1 MRYTWDGGCA
11 FDMAAIPKAAA
22 GQMKLANAM
31 QLRVLVWLCCVGQG
45 QFDAA
50 QCAAVCGGTPEACEE
65 ALGYWVQR
73 GLIVLEEAPC
83 APKVTAT
90 PVPAKPE
97 ETAAPKA
104 ATTEILLPQTVSE
117 AITRPD
123 RAQVIEAKTTDKQFG
138 FLLETAS
145 AKLGK
150 MLSPADMSVYLYLY
164 RDLGL
169 PPEVILMVIGYA
181 VKNGKAKLSYIEQTA
196 KGWAQDGINTIAA
209 ADAYLCKLE
218 QNEQAWKQLSEA
230 IDLGN
235 TRPTVAAKTAAGR
248 WLFEWH
254 FSVETIK
261 IAVEYTVEKLGKF
274 GVSYTDRIL
283 ERLYSEGIV
292 TAEAAREE
300 LSGKK
305 TTQKK
310 PSTARMKTAKDRAPS
325 FDINQYE
332 ELARRHRPRMPKKEG

>member
-1 MRYTWDGGCA
+1 
-11 FDMAAIPKAAA
+11 MAAIPKAAA
-22 GQMKLANAM
+22 GQLKLANA
-31 QLRVLVWLCCVGQG
+31 LHLKVLVWLCCVGQG

-50 QCAAVCGGTPEACEE
+50 QCAAVCGGTEEMCSE
-65 ALGYWVQR
+65 ALEYWVQR
-73 GLIVLEEAPC
+73 GLIVLDDAPC
-83 APKVTAT
+83 APT
-90 PVPAKPE
+90 PI
-97 ETAAPKA
+97 AAPAAVMTEDTTAPETKA
-104 ATTEILLPQTVSE
+104 EILLPQTVSE

-123 RAQVIEAKTTDKQFG
+123 RAQVIEAKEADKQFG
-138 FLLETAS
+138 ILLETAS

-218 QNEQAWKQLSEA
+218 QSEQAWKQLCDA
-230 IDLGN
+230 VDIGQ
-235 TRPTVAAKTAAGR
+235 TRPTVAAKTAARR
-248 WLFEWH
+248 WIFDWH
-254 FSVETIK
+254 LPLETIK
-261 IAVEYTVEKLGKF
+261 LAVEYTVEKLGKF
-274 GVSYTDRIL
+274 GVAYTDRIL

-292 TAEAAREE
+292 TADAVREE

-305 TTQKK
+305 KPQKK
-310 PSTARMKTAKDRAPS
+310 PSAARMKTAKDRAPS

>member
-1 MRYTWDGGCA
+1 MRYTWDSGCA
-11 FDMAAIPKAAA
+11 FEMASIPKAAA
-22 GQMKLANAM
+22 GQLKLSGAV
-31 QLRVLVWLCCVGQG
+31 QLRVLIWLCCVGQG
-45 QFDAA
+45 QFDAES
-50 QCAAVCGGTPEACEE
+50 CAAACGGTPETCEE
-65 ALGYWVQR
+65 ALEYWVQR
-73 GLIVLEEAPC
+73 GLIVLEDDAPR
-83 APKVTAT
+83 APQ
-90 PVPAKPE
+90 
-97 ETAAPKA
+97 TAAAPPVA
-104 ATTEILLPQTVSE
+104 ANTVQVAPEKTEILLPQTVSE

-181 VKNGKAKLSYIEQTA
+181 VKSGKAKLSYIEQTA

-230 IDLGN
+230 IDLGH

-248 WLFEWH
+248 WLFEWQ
-254 FSVETIK
+254 FSVEVIK

-274 GVSYTDRIL
+274 GMSYTDRIL

-292 TAEAAREE
+292 TAEAVREE

-305 TTQKK
+305 KSQKK

-325 FDINQYE
+325 FDIDQYE
-332 ELARRHRPRMPKKEG
+332 KLARRHRPLPPKKEG